1 MQRGIPVSN
10 PYLYTLVRWVA
21 VGVGMLLLMLLT
33 YGLLRAFRARQ
44 STAAGYALILP
55 WLLGLIIWQLFP
67 ILYSLYLSFTA
78 YDVLTPPRWVGLKN
92 YIDMFTACT
101 RFWPSVRLTVLYSVI
116 SVPLGVLGAL
126 GTASLLAREVR
137 GIGFW
142 RTLYYVPAVLPAA
155 ATALLWRWMFASRGL
170 INSLLSPVYRLLN
183 MAPLSWFSDERLVLP
198 SFIIMSFWG
207 VFGANTVILLA
218 ALKNVPKELK
228 EAALVDGAGP
238 WTVFSRITVPMISP
252 ALLYVTIMGVI
263 GAMQNFTAPLF
274 IATPSSAGTFLNVY
288 VYQQGFTQFK
298 MGYASAV
305 AWFLMVLILILTA
318 IVWKWSDAY
327 VYYEGELRQR

>member
-1 MQRGIPVSN
+1 MSN
-10 PYLYTLVRWVA
+10 PYVYTLVHWLVTGA
-21 VGVGMLLLMLLT
+21 AMLVLMLVV
-33 YGLLRAFRARQ
+33 YAFLRALKARRA
-44 STAAGYALILP
+44 TAIGYALILP
-55 WLLGLIIWQLFP
+55 WVLGFLIWQVYPFV
-67 ILYSLYLSFTA
+67 YSLYLAFTE
-78 YDVLTPPRWVGLKN
+78 YDVLTPPKWVGLAN
-92 YIDMFTACT
+92 FERMFTRDI

-116 SVPLGVLGAL
+116 SVPLGMIGAL
-126 GTASLLAREVR
+126 GTATLLAQDVK
-137 GIGFW
+137 GVGFW

-155 ATALLWRWMFASRGL
+155 ATALLWRWMFARQGL
-170 INSLLSPVYRLLN
+170 INTLLTPIYRLLGTE
-183 MAPLSWFSDERLVLP
+183 PLSWFSDERLVLP

-228 EAALVDGAGP
+228 EAARVDGAGP

-252 ALLYVTIMGVI
+252 ALFYVLIMGVI

-274 IATPSSAGTFLNVY
+274 ITTPGGAGTFLNVY

-305 AWFLMVLILILTA
+305 GWFLMVLILLLTA
-318 IVWKWSDAY
+318 LVWKWSAAY
-327 VYYEGELRQR
+327 VYYEGEMRRS

>member
-1 MQRGIPVSN
+1 MSN
-10 PYLYTLVRWVA
+10 PYLYTLVRWLA
-21 VGVGMLLLMLLT
+21 VGGAIILLMFAT
-33 YGLLRAFRARQ
+33 YGFLRAMKARR
-44 STAAGYALILP
+44 STAIGYALILP
-55 WLLGLIIWQLFP
+55 WLLGLVIWQLFP
-67 ILYSLYLSFTA
+67 IVASLFLSFTE
-78 YDVLTPPRWVGLKN
+78 YDVLTPPRWVGLQN
-92 YIDMFTACT
+92 YRDMFTRDP

-116 SVPLGVLGAL
+116 SVPLGMLGAL
-126 GTASLLAREVR
+126 ATATLLAREVR
-137 GIGFW
+137 GVGFW

-170 INSLLSPVYRLLN
+170 INSLLMPVYNLLG
-183 MAPLSWFSDERLVLP
+183 MEPLSWFSDERLVLP

-228 EAALVDGAGP
+228 EAARVDGASS
-238 WTVFSRITVPMISP
+238 WTVFWRITVPMISP
-252 ALLYVTIMGVI
+252 ALLYVMIMGII

-274 IATPSSAGTFLNVY
+274 IKTPGGAGTFLNVY

-305 AWFLMVLILILTA
+305 AWFLMLLIMILTA
-318 IVWKWSDAY
+318 LVWKWSDAY
-327 VYYEGELRQR
+327 VYYEGEVRNQ